1 MSQAILEAKQL
12 VVNEITEKFS
22 NAQSAVVVE
31 YRGLT
36 VAQVTELRRNL
47 RAEGIE
53 YKVYKNSL
61 SQRAA
66 EAAGYGDLVDSLKGP
81 NAIAFGSD
89 AVAPA
94 RILAKF
100 AKKHDKLVIKSG
112 VVEGKCVSLE
122 TIKELAELPN
132 REGMIAMLLG
142 CLQSPIR
149 DFALTVKAI
158 VEKEEQPEAQAE

>member
-1 MSQAILEAKQL
+1 MSQAILEAKQQ

-22 NAQSAVVVE
+22 NSQSAVVVE

-36 VAQVTELRRNL
+36 VAQITELRRSL
-47 RAEGIE
+47 RAEGVE

-61 SQRAA
+61 TQRAA
-66 EAAGYGDLVDSLKGP
+66 EAAGFGDLVDSLKGP

-100 AKKHDKLVIKSG
+100 AKKNDKLVIKSG
-112 VVEGKCVSLE
+112 VVEGKLVSVDK
-122 TIKELAELPN
+122 IKELAELPN

-142 CLQSPIR
+142 CLQAPIR

-158 VEKEEQPEAQAE
+158 AEKEESAQPQE

>member
-1 MSQAILEAKQL
+1 MSILEAKQQ
-12 VVNEITEKFS
+12 VVNEISGKFN

-47 RAEGIE
+47 RAEGVE

-66 EAAGYGDLVDSLKGP
+66 EACGYGDLVDSLTGP

-100 AKKHDKLVIKSG
+100 AKKHDKLVIKG
-112 VVEGKCVSLE
+112 GIVEGKIVSLE
-122 TIKELAELPN
+122 TINELAGLPN
-132 REGMIAMLLG
+132 RDGMIAMLLG
-142 CLQSPIR
+142 CLQAPMR
-149 DFALTVKAI
+149 DLALTIKALA
-158 VEKEEQPEAQAE
+158 EKDGSASE